1 MDLLLWLEGA
11 MSRRRRRRCL
21 HCNELYTPD
30 PRTADRQRY
39 CSDPECKC
47 ASKSAAQSRWRMKR
61 QNRAYFSG
69 PDQVARVR
77 QWRKANPGYWKR
89 APPSRDPLQ
98 DDCRAQTADEQPDTV
113 DLTLDALQD
122 DSPSQVLVL
131 LGLISHLTESA
142 LQEDM
147 AGLVR
152 HYKSLGMDVL
162 GKTDRTAGAGPG
174 SRTNA
179 NDHERKTHPPSRAP
193 AASAAAVQLDRP
205 PAGP

>member
-1 MDLLLWLEGA
+1 

-30 PRTADRQRY
+30 PRTADRQRH
-39 CSDPECKC
+39 CSKPECKC
-47 ASKSAAQSRWRMKR
+47 ASKAKAQARWRAKP
-61 QNRAYFSG
+61 QNRSYFSG
-69 PDQVARVR
+69 PDQVERVR
-77 QWRKANPGYWKR
+77 RWRGANPGYWKK
-89 APPSRDPLQ
+89 APLSRPPLQ
-98 DDCRAQTADEQPDTV
+98 DDCQPQTTEEQRDTV
-113 DLTLDALQD
+113 DLTLAALQD

-162 GKTDRTAGAGPG
+162 GKTDRTAGAGPDR
-174 SRTNA
+174 RTNS
-179 NDHERKTHPPSRAP
+179 NNHERKTHPPSRAP
-193 AASAAAVQLDRP
+193 AACAAAVQLGRP